1 MQGKIFDWK
10 DDKGFGFIISENQ
23 SNKIFFHISD
33 IENKQR
39 RPKIGDFVDFDLTRD
54 DQQRVKAKKITIKGL
69 SSRKNILE
77 NQSNVEPVKKTIL
90 DYIAIIVLL
99 LSTIAGG
106 FTLYQTK
113 DLNKIILYGIVIIV
127 SLIFLSRQKKPK
139 EKNFTCARCKTIA
152 EFDKRTI
159 QAWNKGVLKLYC
171 SACHQQW
178 LSTQPETE
186 QRTQIR
192 GSNNGCL
199 GMFIALTLLPILTFI
214 GVYSLLS

>member
-1 MQGKIFDWK
+1 MKGKICDWK

-33 IENKQR
+33 IETKQR

-54 DQQRVKAKKITIKGL
+54 NQQRVKAKNISINRL
-69 SSRKNILE
+69 STRKNILE
-77 NQSNVEPVKKTIL
+77 NKSNVEPIKKTIL
-90 DYIAIIVLL
+90 DYIAIIFFL

-106 FTLYQTK
+106 FNFYQTK
-113 DLNKIILYGIVIIV
+113 DLNNIILYGIVIIV

-139 EKNFTCARCKTIA
+139 ENNFTCARCKAIA

-171 SACHQQW
+171 SACHQKW

-186 QRTQIR
+186 QSIQIR
-192 GSNNGCL
+192 GSKSGCL
-199 GMFIALTLLPILTFI
+199 GMFIALTLLPMLTFI

>member
-1 MQGKIFDWK
+1 MKGKICDWK

-23 SNKIFFHISD
+23 SNKIFFHVSD
-33 IENKQR
+33 IETKQR
-39 RPKIGDFVDFDLTRD
+39 RPKVGDFVDFNLTRD
-54 DQQRVKAKKITIKGL
+54 DQQRVKAKNIAIKGL

-90 DYIAIIVLL
+90 DYIAIIFLL

-106 FTLYQTK
+106 FTFYQTK

-127 SLIFLSRQKKPK
+127 SIIFLSRQKKPK
-139 EKNFTCARCKTIA
+139 EKNFTCARCKDIA

-159 QAWNKGVLKLYC
+159 RAWNKGVLKLYC

-178 LSTQPETE
+178 LITQPETE
-186 QRTQIR
+186 QPIR
-192 GSNNGCL
+192 SGGNKNGCL
-199 GMFIALTLLPILTFI
+199 GMLIVITLLPILAYI
-214 GVYSLLS
+214 GIHSWLS

>member
-1 MQGKIFDWK
+1 MKGKICDWK

-33 IENKQR
+33 IETKQR
-39 RPKIGDFVDFDLTRD
+39 RPKVGDFVDFNLTRD
-54 DQQRVKAKKITIKGL
+54 NQQRVKAKNIAINGL
-69 SSRKNILE
+69 SSRKNTLE
-77 NQSNVEPVKKTIL
+77 NKSNVEPVKKTIL
-90 DYIAIIVLL
+90 DYIAIIFLL

-106 FTLYQTK
+106 FTFYQTK

-139 EKNFTCARCKTIA
+139 ENNFTCACCKAIT

-159 QAWNKGVLKLYC
+159 QAWNKGVLKIYC

-186 QRTQIR
+186 QSIQIR
-192 GSNNGCL
+192 GSNSGCL
-199 GMFIALTLLPILTFI
+199 GMFMALTLLPMLTLI